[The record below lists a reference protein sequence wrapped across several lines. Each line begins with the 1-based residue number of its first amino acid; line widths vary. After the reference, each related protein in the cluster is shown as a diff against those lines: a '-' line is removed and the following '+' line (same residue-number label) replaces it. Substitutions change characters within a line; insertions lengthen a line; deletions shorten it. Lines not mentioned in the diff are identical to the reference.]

1 MDKKRFIA
9 FILGILVFLG
19 NVSFIEAGCLMSCEE
34 DTSEAY
40 LEDDEELPNEEAQN
54 EERTQHFGNLRD
66 SVVVSGVEM
75 NTSNSVTVGG
85 SNSGDINTTSSTIIM
100 GVNKSHNN
108 TNNTTTTSN
117 R

>member
-1 MDKKRFIA
+1 
-9 FILGILVFLG
+9 
-19 NVSFIEAGCLMSCEE
+19 MSCEG

-40 LEDDEELPNEEAQN
+40 EEDDEELPNEEAQN

-66 SVVVSGVEM
+66 SIVVSGVEM
-75 NTSNSVTVGG
+75 NTSNHVEVG

-108 TNNTTTTSN
+108 TNNTTTSSN

>member
-1 MDKKRFIA
+1 MNKKIYIA
-9 FILGILVFLG
+9 IITGILFFLG
-19 NVSFIEAGCLMSCEE
+19 NTQSIKAGCLMSCEE

-40 LEDDEELPNEEAQN
+40 MEDEEKLPNEEAQKD
-54 EERTQHFGNLRD
+54 ERTQHFGNLRD

-75 NTSNSVTVGG
+75 NSSNHVTVG

-100 GVNKSHNN
+100 GVNKSHSN
-108 TNNTTTTSN
+108 TNNTNTTSN